1 MYPLEMALDEV
12 RVGFIDIN
20 NKNLFLKEIKF
31 MDLDHTRRHYRELKN
46 KFYSLSSTN
55 DYILKLNQDIGVN
68 DRELRQM
75 IEKLYYKQ
83 SSVDNIEFPIGY
95 VKDNN
100 NTIGQIIRH
109 YPNTKS
115 LKTICLTEDI
125 EDLQK
130 YIYFDDDTLHN
141 LFLVYL
147 NILEQIE
154 QLFEKGIMYLDIH
167 PGNIVFYQNEI
178 KLIDFDPDYI
188 RFNRLKCYY
197 EQIIH
202 NYRRLINLSL
212 SFFYL
217 DGELESIVEETSFRD
232 IKRKVKSLE
241 NTVRTF
247 M

>member
-1 MYPLEMALDEV
+1 MYPLEMSFDDV

-20 NKNLFLKEIKF
+20 NENLLLQEIKF
-31 MDLDHTRRHYRELKN
+31 IDLDHTRRRCRELKN
-46 KFYSLSSTN
+46 KFYSLSSTD
-55 DYILKLNQDIGVN
+55 DYILKLNQDINVN
-68 DRELRQM
+68 DSELRQM
-75 IEKLYYKQ
+75 IERLYYRQ
-83 SSVDNIEFPIGY
+83 PNVDSVEFPIGY
-95 VKDNN
+95 VKNSN

-115 LKTICLTEDI
+115 FKTICLTEDI

-130 YIYFDDDTLHN
+130 YIYFDDDALRN
-141 LFLVYL
+141 LFLIYL

-167 PGNIVFYQNEI
+167 PGNMIFFDNSVKI
-178 KLIDFDPDYI
+178 IDFDPDYI

-197 EQIIH
+197 KQIIY
-202 NYRRLINLSL
+202 NYRRLINSSL

-217 DGELESIVEETSFRD
+217 DGELENIVEETNFSD
-232 IKRKVKSLE
+232 IKRKVKTLE

-247 M
+247 I